1 MKKIVLIGAGGVI
14 FTQSVIRD
22 LLLDET
28 TRNCRYSLMDIDA
41 VRLDRSC
48 RVMKSLAAKIGA
60 PFEPE
65 VTTDLRT
72 ALMGADYVIT
82 VFRCGTLEHQRLEY
96 EIPAK
101 YGVKQVVGD
110 TLNPGGV
117 FRGLRTLKA
126 LLEVLDTME
135 AVCPGAML
143 LNYVNPMSMN
153 TIALSNRAKTV
164 QVYGLC
170 HSVQGT
176 SRQIAGWLKIP
187 YEKLRYYA
195 AGVNHQAFMLK
206 LEDESGRD
214 LYPELRKCLEIP
226 EIYHQ
231 EKVRFEIFRHF
242 GYFPT
247 EGSGH
252 GSEYVPYFRKR
263 ADLLEK
269 FCSVTVP
276 TSEDDPICWR
286 PVAAG
291 VPGASLEAC
300 RLLQVKNE
308 KESQEYLEGRKE
320 FTVTPRH
327 EYAPQIIIAME
338 KNLPMEANLNVMN
351 RGLIPT
357 LPPGACV
364 EVPCL
369 VTGAG
374 VFPSRV
380 ENYPEELAALNR
392 GMINVQILGAQ
403 GALCGSRRDIF
414 HAIAADPL
422 TSAVLGL
429 DEIQS
434 MTDELFEAL
443 KNQIDPRFFQK
454 NQ

>member
-1 MKKIVLIGAGGVI
+1 MKKIVLVGAGGVI
-14 FTQSVIRD
+14 FAQGIIRD
-22 LLLDET
+22 LLLDEA
-28 TRNCRYSLMDIDA
+28 TRHCRFSLMDIDA
-41 VRLDRSC
+41 ARLDRSC
-48 RVMKSLAAKIGA
+48 RVMKRLAEKIGT

-72 ALMGADYVIT
+72 ALKGADYVIT
-82 VFRCGTLEHQRLEY
+82 VFRCGKLDHQRLEY

-135 AVCPGAML
+135 EVCPGAML

-176 SRQIAGWLKIP
+176 SRMIAEWLGIP
-187 YEKLRYYA
+187 CEKLHCYA

-206 LEDESGRD
+206 LEAEGRD
-214 LYPELRKCLEIP
+214 LYPELRKLMENP
-226 EIYHQ
+226 GFYHR
-231 EKVRFEIFRHF
+231 EKVRFEILRHF

-263 ADLLEK
+263 ADLLER

-276 TSEDDPICWR
+276 TQEDDPVCWR

-300 RLLQVKNE
+300 RLLQIKNE
-308 KESQEYLEGRKE
+308 KESQEYLEGRKD
-320 FTVTPRH
+320 FDLASGH
-327 EYAPQIIIAME
+327 EYAPRIIIAME
-338 KNLPMEANLNVMN
+338 KNLSIEANLNVMN

-374 VFPSRV
+374 VFPSRI

-403 GALCGSRRDIF
+403 GALSGSRRDIF
-414 HAIAADPL
+414 HAIAADPV

-429 DEIQS
+429 DEIQA

-443 KNQIDPRFFQK
+443 KDQIDPRFSC
-454 NQ
+454 

>member
-14 FTQSVIRD
+14 FTQGIIRD

-28 TRNCRYSLMDIDA
+28 TGKCQYSMMDIDA
-41 VRLDRSC
+41 ARLDRSC
-48 RVMKSLAAKIGA
+48 RVMKKLAKKLGV
-60 PFEPE
+60 PFDPE
-65 VTTDLRT
+65 ETTELRT
-72 ALMGADYVIT
+72 ALKGADYVIT
-82 VFRCGTLEHQRLEY
+82 IFRCGTLEHQKLEY

-126 LLEVLDTME
+126 LLEVLDAME
-135 AVCPGAML
+135 EVCPGAML

-153 TIALSNRAKTV
+153 TIALSGRAKTV
-164 QVYGLC
+164 RVFGLC

-176 SRQIAGWLKIP
+176 SRRIAEWLKIP
-187 YEKLRYYA
+187 YEKLHYCA

-206 LEDESGRD
+206 LEADGRD
-214 LYPELRKCLEIP
+214 LYPELRKCLDDP

-231 EKVRFEIFRHF
+231 EKVRFEMLRHF

-263 ADLLEK
+263 TDLLEK
-269 FCSVTVP
+269 YCSVTV
-276 TSEDDPICWR
+276 SAKGDDPVAWR

-291 VPGASLEAC
+291 VPGASLETC
-300 RLLQVKNE
+300 RLLQIKNE
-308 KESQEYLEGRKE
+308 KESQAYLEGRKD
-320 FTVTPRH
+320 FDLTPGH
-327 EYAPQIIIAME
+327 EYAPQLIAAME
-338 KNLPMEANLNVMN
+338 KNTPLEANLNVMN

-374 VFPSRV
+374 IFPARI
-380 ENYPEELAALNR
+380 ENYPEHLAALNR
-392 GMINVQILGAQ
+392 AMINVQILGAQ
-403 GALCGSRRDIF
+403 GALSGSRRDIF

-443 KNQIDPRFFQK
+443 KDQIDPRFSQK
-454 NQ
+454 E

>member
-1 MKKIVLIGAGGVI
+1 MKKIVLVGAGGVI
-14 FTQSVIRD
+14 FTQSIVKD

-28 TRNCRYSLMDIDA
+28 TRKCKFSMMDMDA
-41 VRLDRSC
+41 VRLNRSC
-48 RVMKSLAAKIGA
+48 RVMKKLAEKLGV

-65 VTTDLRT
+65 ETTDLRT
-72 ALMGADYVIT
+72 ALKGADYVIT
-82 VFRCGTLEHQRLEY
+82 IFRCGTLEHQKLEY

-126 LLEVLDTME
+126 LLEVLDAME
-135 AVCPGAML
+135 AICPGAML

-164 QVYGLC
+164 RVVGLC

-176 SRQIAGWLKIP
+176 SRQIAEWLKIP
-187 YEKLRYYA
+187 YQKLHYCA

-206 LEDESGRD
+206 LEADGKD
-214 LYPELRKCLEIP
+214 MYPELRKCHGNP

-269 FCSVTVP
+269 YCSVTVP
-276 TSEDDPICWR
+276 LTGEDPIQWR

-291 VPGASLEAC
+291 MPGASLEAC
-300 RLLQVKNE
+300 RLLQLKNE
-308 KESQEYLEGRKE
+308 KESREYLDGEKE
-320 FTVTPRH
+320 FDLNPGH
-327 EYAPQIIIAME
+327 EYAPQLIAAME
-338 KNLPMEANLNVMN
+338 KNIPMEANLNVMN
-351 RGLIPT
+351 RSLIPT

-374 VFPSRV
+374 IFPARV
-380 ENYPEELAALNR
+380 ENYPEQLAALNR

-403 GALCGSRRDIF
+403 GALSGNREDIF
-414 HAIAADPL
+414 HAVAADPL

-443 KNQIDPRFFQK
+443 KDQIDPRF
-454 NQ
+454 NV

>member
-1 MKKIVLIGAGGVI
+1 M
-14 FTQSVIRD
+14 
-22 LLLDET
+22 
-28 TRNCRYSLMDIDA
+28 
-41 VRLDRSC
+41 
-48 RVMKSLAAKIGA
+48 
-60 PFEPE
+60 
-65 VTTDLRT
+65 
-72 ALMGADYVIT
+72 
-82 VFRCGTLEHQRLEY
+82 
-96 EIPAK
+96 
-101 YGVKQVVGD
+101 KQVVGD

-135 AVCPGAML
+135 EVCPGAIL

-153 TIALSNRAKTV
+153 TIALSNRSKTIR
-164 QVYGLC
+164 VYGLC

-176 SRQIAGWLKIP
+176 SRQIAEWLKIP
-187 YEKLRYYA
+187 YEKLRYFA

-214 LYPELRKCLEIP
+214 LYPELRKCLDIP
-226 EIYHQ
+226 EIYHR
-231 EKVRFEIFRHF
+231 EKVRFEILRHF

-269 FCSVTVP
+269 FCSVTVS
-276 TSEDDPICWR
+276 TQEEDPVCWR

-291 VPGASLEAC
+291 VPGASLETC

-320 FTVTPRH
+320 FDVTPGH
-327 EYAPQIIIAME
+327 EYAPRIIIAME
-338 KNLPMEANLNVMN
+338 RNLPIEANLNVMN

-380 ENYPEELAALNR
+380 ENYPEELASLNR

-403 GALCGSRRDIF
+403 GALSGSRRDIF

-443 KNQIDPRFFQK
+443 KDQIDPRFS
-454 NQ
+454 